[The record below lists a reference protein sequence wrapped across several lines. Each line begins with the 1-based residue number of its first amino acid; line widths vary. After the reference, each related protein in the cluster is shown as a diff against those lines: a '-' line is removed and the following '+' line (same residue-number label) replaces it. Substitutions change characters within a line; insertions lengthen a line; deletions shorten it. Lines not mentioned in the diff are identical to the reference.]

1 MRSARKCIGFI
12 TVALG
17 AGILL
22 ATVFPDWVLVFIL
35 SLVTINI
42 GICIIR
48 I

>member
-1 MRSARKCIGFI
+1 MRSVRKCIGFM

-17 AGILL
+17 VGVLL
-22 ATVFPDWVLVFIL
+22 ATVFPEWVLVFLL

-48 I
+48 V